1 MGLLHGKPRQVYL
14 PLMRPITELP
24 ADVRRGVRAV
34 LTDIDDTLTE
44 HGRLPAVAYTAMA
57 RLKEAG
63 LAVVPITGRPAGWCD
78 MIARQWPVDGVV
90 GENGAFYFRYDDAS
104 HTMVRRYAKN
114 DQAREKDRLA
124 LDAIRHAVLAE
135 VPGAAVASDQNY
147 READLAIDFC
157 EDVPPLPKEAIEQIV
172 RIFERFGATAKVSS
186 IHVNG
191 WFGTYDK
198 LTTSSRFLKEVLG
211 IDVRTDAEAVVFA
224 GDSPNDAPMFGFF
237 PNSVGVANVLA
248 FKDQLSATP
257 RWVTSQ
263 PSARGFAELADL
275 LLAVRR

>member
-1 MGLLHGKPRQVYL
+1 
-14 PLMRPITELP
+14 MRPITELP

-90 GENGAFYFRYDDAS
+90 GENGAFYFRYDDATR
-104 HTMVRRYAKN
+104 TMVRRYAKN

-275 LLAVRR
+275 LLAVRQ